1 MTIEEFE
8 QASEIYR
15 KYDEIEDIIERI
27 KEAREEKLV
36 IDERTKKDRD
46 DHKKWWQK
54 LRFFSLRFKGTRM
67 MVMPHYEF
75 AHGIEVDADPEL
87 IELIIDYFE
96 KKKDH
101 YKQQLSEIGG
111 IDEH

>member
-1 MTIEEFE
+1 M
-8 QASEIYR
+8 
-15 KYDEIEDIIERI
+15 
-27 KEAREEKLV
+27 V
-36 IDERTKKDRD
+36 
-46 DHKKWWQK
+46 
-54 LRFFSLRFKGTRM
+54 
-67 MVMPHYEF
+67 VMPHYEF
-75 AHGIEVDADPEL
+75 AHGIETDADPEL

>member
-36 IDERTKKDRD
+36 IDERTKKDLN

-54 LRFFSLRFKGTRM
+54 LRFFSLRVKGTRM
-67 MVMPHYEF
+67 VVMPHYEF

>member
-27 KEAREEKLV
+27 KEAREEKLQ
-36 IDERTKKDRD
+36 IDERT
-46 DHKKWWQK
+46 
-54 LRFFSLRFKGTRM
+54 RM
-67 MVMPHYEF
+67 VVMPHYEF

>member
-27 KEAREEKLV
+27 KEAREEK
-36 IDERTKKDRD
+36 
-46 DHKKWWQK
+46 
-54 LRFFSLRFKGTRM
+54 
-67 MVMPHYEF
+67 
-75 AHGIEVDADPEL
+75 AADPEL

-96 KKKDH
+96 KKKNH

>member
-27 KEAREEKLV
+27 KEAREEKLQ
-36 IDERTKKDRD
+36 IDERTKKDGN

-54 LRFFSLRFKGTRM
+54 LRFF
-67 MVMPHYEF
+67 H
-75 AHGIEVDADPEL
+75 
-87 IELIIDYFE
+87 
-96 KKKDH
+96 
-101 YKQQLSEIGG
+101 
-111 IDEH
+111 

>member
-1 MTIEEFE
+1 MNRNKKGGMPEVTR
-8 QASEIYR
+8 ATYKSVK
-15 KYDEIEDIIERI
+15 KYDRKQFSDFCQII
-27 KEAREEKLV
+27 
-36 IDERTKKDRD
+36 
-46 DHKKWWQK
+46 
-54 LRFFSLRFKGTRM
+54 LRFKGTRM
-67 MVMPHYEF
+67 VVMPHYEF

-101 YKQQLSEIGG
+101 YKQQLLEIGG

>member
-1 MTIEEFE
+1 M
-8 QASEIYR
+8 
-15 KYDEIEDIIERI
+15 
-27 KEAREEKLV
+27 V
-36 IDERTKKDRD
+36 
-46 DHKKWWQK
+46 
-54 LRFFSLRFKGTRM
+54 
-67 MVMPHYEF
+67 VMPHYEF

-101 YKQQLSEIGG
+101 CKQQLSEIGG

>member
-1 MTIEEFE
+1 M
-8 QASEIYR
+8 
-15 KYDEIEDIIERI
+15 
-27 KEAREEKLV
+27 V
-36 IDERTKKDRD
+36 
-46 DHKKWWQK
+46 
-54 LRFFSLRFKGTRM
+54 
-67 MVMPHYEF
+67 VMPHYEF

-96 KKKDH
+96 KKKNH